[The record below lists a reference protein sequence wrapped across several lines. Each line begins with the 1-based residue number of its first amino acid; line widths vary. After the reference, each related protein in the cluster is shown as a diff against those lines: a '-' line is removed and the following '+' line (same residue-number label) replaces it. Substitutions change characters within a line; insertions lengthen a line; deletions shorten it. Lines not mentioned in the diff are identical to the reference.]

1 MTTIKSR
8 GDRFLSI
15 IGKGIR
21 LNNFLSSFAVTK
33 LLTKLFMTLL
43 IVPKLINY
51 CSMPMAE
58 TANSHFLKNSPF

>member
-21 LNNFLSSFAVTK
+21 LNNYFFLLSVANV
-33 LLTKLFMTLL
+33 LTELFTTLL
-43 IVPKLINY
+43 IVPIFIKY
-51 CSMPMAE
+51 CSVKMDE
-58 TANSHFLKNSPF
+58 TANSHFLIN

>member
-21 LNNFLSSFAVTK
+21 LNNYFFLLSVAKV
-33 LLTKLFMTLL
+33 LTELFT
-43 IVPKLINY
+43 
-51 CSMPMAE
+51 
-58 TANSHFLKNSPF
+58 T